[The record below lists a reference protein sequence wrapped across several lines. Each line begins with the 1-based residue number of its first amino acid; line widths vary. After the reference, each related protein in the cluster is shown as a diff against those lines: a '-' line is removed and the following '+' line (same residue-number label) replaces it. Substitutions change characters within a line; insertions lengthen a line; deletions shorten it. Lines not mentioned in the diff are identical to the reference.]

1 MKITKIDYFEKMAYV
16 ALRNN
21 SSNIH
26 EYSIPNKN
34 ANN

>member
-16 ALRNN
+16 ALRNKP
-21 SSNIH
+21 SNIN
-26 EYSIPNKN
+26 EYSIPNKK